1 MADKTFAEK
10 VAELRKQG
18 KDEADI
24 AKELDMSI
32 FEIRTRLHLEARR
45 NNAEMDLKLIDAITK
60 HEPFT
65 LRGNV
70 SNETIT
76 KVAKE
81 LDCTE
86 SMVKNRLKRVIS
98 DMVD

>member
-1 MADKTFAEK
+1 MADKKFVEVIK
-10 VAELRKQG
+10 ELREAG
-18 KDEADI
+18 KTE
-24 AKELDMSI
+24 KEITEQLGMGL
-32 FEIRTRLHLEARR
+32 FELRTRLHLETRK

-60 HEPFT
+60 YEPFT

-81 LDCTE
+81 FGCPETT
-86 SMVKNRLKRVIS
+86 VKNRLKRVIS

>member
-32 FEIRTRLHLEARR
+32 FEIGTRLHLEARR

-70 SNETIT
+70 SNETIM

>member
-1 MADKTFAEK
+1 MADKNFVEIVK
-10 VAELRKQG
+10 ELREAG
-18 KDEADI
+18 KADKEI
-24 AKELDMSI
+24 AEQLGMGI
-32 FEIRTRLHLEARR
+32 FELRTRLHLESRR
-45 NNAEMDLKLIDAITK
+45 NNAEMDLKLIDAISK

-81 LDCTE
+81 LNCPE
-86 SMVKNRLKRVIS
+86 IMVKHRLKRVIS

>member
-1 MADKTFAEK
+1 MADKTFTEK
-10 VAELRKQG
+10 VVELRKQG
-18 KDEADI
+18 KNEADV

-32 FEIRTRLHLEARR
+32 FEIRTRWHLEARR
-45 NNAEMDLKLIDAITK
+45 NNAETDLKLIDAITK
-60 HEPFT
+60 YEPFT

-81 LDCTE
+81 FGCSE

>member
-18 KDEADI
+18 KNEADI

-32 FEIRTRLHLEARR
+32 FEIRTRLHLETRR

-81 LDCTE
+81 LDCSE

>member
-10 VAELRKQG
+10 VAELRKRG

-45 NNAEMDLKLIDAITK
+45 NNAEMDLKLIDAVTK
-60 HEPFT
+60 HESFT